1 MRYAI
6 ALVKKRHKYMDIK
19 IPDIVIFGART
30 GTGLELAK
38 IAREAERNVVGMI
51 RPDSDPSE
59 LLAWGVQVV
68 FGDALNPKQVENAIA
83 TAHSNWVGIST
94 LGGPDNVD
102 YNGNVAV
109 IDAARKD
116 GAQHF
121 VLVSSL
127 GCGNSRE
134 FASQRLLDAIGPV
147 LAEKTK
153 AEEYLQASGLS
164 YTIVRPGG
172 LINDPASGQ
181 GALYESPAVHG
192 RINRTDL
199 AKVLWRSLE
208 NPLCRGKILSA
219 IDRGLL
225 QAPEGTQAFI
235 A

>member
-1 MRYAI
+1 MDMTI
-6 ALVKKRHKYMDIK
+6 A
-19 IPDIVIFGART
+19 DIVIFGART
-30 GTGLELAK
+30 GTGFELAK
-38 IAREAERNVVGMI
+38 IAREAERNVVGVI

-59 LLAWGVQVV
+59 LLALGVQVA
-68 FGDALNPKQVENAIA
+68 FADALNSKQVENAIA
-83 TAHSNWVGIST
+83 TAHSNWIGVST

-102 YNGNVAV
+102 YKGNVIV
-109 IDAARKD
+109 IDAACKD

-121 VLVSSL
+121 LLVSSL

-147 LAEKTK
+147 LTQKTK

-172 LINDPASGQ
+172 LINDPATGQ
-181 GALYESPAVHG
+181 GTLYESPAVHG

-199 AKVLWRSLE
+199 ARVLWRSLGK
-208 NPLCRGKILSA
+208 PLCQGKILSA

-225 QAPEGTQAFI
+225 QAPEGTQELLG
-235 A
+235 

>member
-1 MRYAI
+1 MG
-6 ALVKKRHKYMDIK
+6 MTT
-19 IPDIVIFGART
+19 PDIVIFGART

-38 IAREAERNVVGMI
+38 IARGAERNVVGVI

-68 FGDALNPKQVENAIA
+68 YADALNPKQVANAIA
-83 TAHSNWVGIST
+83 IAHSNWIGIST

-102 YNGNVAV
+102 YKGNVAV
-109 IDAARKD
+109 IDAACKD

-121 VLVSSL
+121 LLVSSL

-134 FASQRLLDAIGPV
+134 FASQRLLDAIGSV
-147 LAEKTK
+147 LTQKTK
-153 AEEYLQASGLS
+153 AEEYLQSSGLS

-172 LINDPASGQ
+172 LINEPASGQ

-199 AKVLWRSLE
+199 ARVLWRSLE
-208 NPLCRGKILSA
+208 NPQCEGKVFSA
-219 IDRGLL
+219 IDRGML
-225 QAPEGTQAFI
+225 QAPEGTREFMP
-235 A
+235 